1 MKQGKRDVTEKHNE
15 KEQVSRFDFLVS
27 SETASLQ
34 VTGHRYAVPKYF
46 LRRVKKISFF
56 VQ

>member
-34 VTGHRYAVPKYF
+34 VTGHRYAVPKY
-46 LRRVKKISFF
+46 LRRVKKSSFF